1 MESEAALV
9 AVLYVALLKLPQ
21 LRTTSQH
28 KFVSRMYELKTA
40 PIIVII
46 IILKFSIIRCYPLS
60 VNRSQLPTIPPAPY
74 M

>member
-28 KFVSRMYELKTA
+28 RFVSTMYD
-40 PIIVII
+40 
-46 IILKFSIIRCYPLS
+46 LS
-60 VNRSQLPTIPPAPY
+60 TPAPGSKQNL
-74 M
+74 